1 MQIYT
6 YACAD
11 CGSFDLMRPMAD
23 RDDPAPCPRC
33 RRGGRRVFT
42 APHLGRLDPAL
53 DRAVTGAGLSAETP
67 GVTRHIPA
75 AAGPPSPPPRRP
87 GLPPLPRQ

>member
-6 YACAD
+6 YACSD
-11 CGSFDLMRPMAD
+11 CGSFDLMRPMAR
-23 RDDPAPCPRC
+23 RDEPASCPSC
-33 RRGGRRVFT
+33 EQAGRRVFT

-53 DRAVTGAGLSAETP
+53 DRAVTSAGRSSESP
-67 GVTRHIPA
+67 GVTRSIPA

-87 GLPPLPRQ
+87 DLPPLPRL